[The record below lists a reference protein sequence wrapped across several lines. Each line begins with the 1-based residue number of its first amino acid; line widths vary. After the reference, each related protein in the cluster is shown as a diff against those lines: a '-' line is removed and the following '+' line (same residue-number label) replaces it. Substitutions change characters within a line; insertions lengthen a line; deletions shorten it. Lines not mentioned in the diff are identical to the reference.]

1 MGDEIENGGKL
12 QKEHF
17 CLVKKMGGI
26 LFGLI
31 RLCQKNWRVDP
42 ADSKKSE
49 GRSGLFKKI
58 GGHICHFVLLNQ

>member
-17 CLVKKMGGI
+17 CFVKKIGGI

-31 RLCQKNWRVDP
+31 PLI
-42 ADSKKSE
+42 
-49 GRSGLFKKI
+49 KKI
-58 GGHICHFVLLNQ
+58 GGHIQLIQKI